1 MILVLV
7 QARARHCALE
17 TCGVKKMQ
25 APLLGLAK
33 SIYYYSKEKFCLGYS
48 WGLKGETDLSNHICF
63 LKLTA
68 IYL

>member
-33 SIYYYSKEKFCLGYS
+33 SIYYSVDVVKRNSVLVTHG
-48 WGLKGETDLSNHICF
+48 G
-63 LKLTA
+63 
-68 IYL
+68 